1 MIFLRKN
8 IYRILTLVL
17 AVAYCLHTS
26 SCASTKGAPTG
37 GPKDTIPPVVVK
49 VVPQMNSTGIPLTKG
64 NVVIFFNEYVQ
75 IKDASKNIFL
85 SPPQKKAVK
94 TKIKGKSIVVEF
106 QEPLDSNTTYS
117 INFGGSIV
125 DNNEG
130 NPLNGFSY
138 AFSTGNSVD
147 SLLYSGKVV
156 NAETLFPVT
165 GATVALY
172 ENPKD
177 SSVITTLPVAIART
191 DEWGYFTIKN
201 LKPVE
206 YTIYAFSDDNNNYK
220 YDQGAESIAFTDST
234 ITPVTVM
241 NPELPQLKYIDAKDT
256 AALMARPSEIELALF
271 KEKSNNQFIRDYK
284 RYSKRGAYIKFNST
298 DVQIDSFSIAG
309 IKDEQL
315 IKQFNIVKDSLTF
328 WINEPGKLNDT
339 LVLSIK
345 YHKTDTAGILTPT
358 VEKLKLTAPFE
369 KKNDRRGGSSGQTD
383 KKRKD
388 LLEFDILSDN
398 KMVEQNGI
406 VLSFKEPLVVMDND
420 SIRFKMTNA
429 KQIVTDVKFDI
440 KQDSIEINKYIIRPD
455 IQFVK
460 GNDYTITFPEGVF
473 RDING
478 FTNDSTQTNITL
490 PNNDNMSSITFEL
503 SNVNAR
509 YIVELINEARNK
521 VYRKYIITEDS
532 ELIFPYLDKGNY
544 CLRITEDKNNNGLL
558 DTGDLLAKKQPE
570 KVLLYTLD
578 NGKEVIELNEKTD
591 LVQSV
596 DIARMFGK

>member
-1 MIFLRKN
+1 MIFLRNN

-94 TKIKGKSIVVEF
+94 TKIKGKSIVVEC

-460 GNDYTITFPEGVF
+460 GNDYTITFPKGVF

>member
-94 TKIKGKSIVVEF
+94 TKIKGKSIVVEC